1 MSIESLLLQKV
12 LDEYVTD
19 AQKANF
25 ASMMAP
31 GAGYLDAAGQFP
43 SPGGEELSEAFTGE
57 PYPSFAE
64 NIERGGM
71 GYLDAGL
78 QGLGVAGDTLY
89 AAPFVGP
96 PLGTALKGLGAFG
109 LAMRA
114 GSKAGKTTKP
124 EEGIATLG
132 KQPMFT
138 PEDTLNLAY
147 TPDGSYSPGIKDLI
161 EKASPKLRG
170 QGITQW
176 ANKNLKPKELEVLGI
191 DEFIKANPK
200 ATLKETVEGISGNKV
215 VVGKKVLG
223 GGEGQVMDFQT
234 TYPTEDPL
242 DGSPL
247 HEFLTEDIEFELN
260 PATASFQKGGVNYQ
274 ATLDAQKEFT
284 DEFINLARGKGYDFD
299 GANISNYDEITKL
312 YDNAKYGDG
321 VNEVYDEAIDN
332 LAMNLYQRQPYEL
345 IRPTGVDVGDNTFAF
360 GDENVGYQIFV
371 DGQRK
376 TDPGNIAYSRTE
388 AQIKLRDEM
397 ADEGYDMF
405 RLEVDDYD
413 PNFDNFIG
421 ETRYKQYVDDNLPGG
436 KNYRE
441 IIYTYEGA
449 DETHNLAHSAFNPEE
464 GNYLAHALVRD
475 RKLADGTETLHGDE
489 IQSDLHKRFED
500 GYRTPEKVEEIN
512 SQLRIKEQEILK
524 QADIV
529 EDMLIKKG
537 LYTKQDPVE
546 VSIFN
551 TPDNNPNLSRDFY
564 INNYL
569 TTIRNIGKT
578 DPNTLGTTTTTY
590 DDVAYNA
597 SELRDFLRNQQ
608 TPKSAETFN
617 PLTDFEFTDAEF
629 ESIYDLSKLSGQA
642 NKLNASIDNLLPNY
656 PYKKDYHEIVLKKM
670 LLQAVE
676 EGKPA
681 ISVSSSAPMIDR
693 YSDSYEEFYK
703 ILYDQDIPK
712 SMRKLAKKYGGEFE
726 VGSLDIDNTFGSGTE
741 KFLAAPE
748 TGLDRRRNLVKSNI
762 IKITEEMRNKILLEG
777 IPDFAIGGIVN
788 KGIAQLRTAKKPTE
802 GIVDLGLY

>member
-1 MSIESLLLQKV
+1 M
-12 LDEYVTD
+12 
-19 AQKANF
+19 
-25 ASMMAP
+25 
-31 GAGYLDAAGQFP
+31 
-43 SPGGEELSEAFTGE
+43 
-57 PYPSFAE
+57 
-64 NIERGGM
+64 
-71 GYLDAGL
+71 
-78 QGLGVAGDTLY
+78 
-89 AAPFVGP
+89 
-96 PLGTALKGLGAFG
+96 
-109 LAMRA
+109 
-114 GSKAGKTTKP
+114 
-124 EEGIATLG
+124 
-132 KQPMFT
+132 
-138 PEDTLNLAY
+138 
-147 TPDGSYSPGIKDLI
+147 
-161 EKASPKLRG
+161 
-170 QGITQW
+170 
-176 ANKNLKPKELEVLGI
+176 
-191 DEFIKANPK
+191 
-200 ATLKETVEGISGNKV
+200 
-215 VVGKKVLG
+215 
-223 GGEGQVMDFQT
+223 
-234 TYPTEDPL
+234 
-242 DGSPL
+242 
-247 HEFLTEDIEFELN
+247 
-260 PATASFQKGGVNYQ
+260 
-274 ATLDAQKEFT
+274 
-284 DEFINLARGKGYDFD
+284 
-299 GANISNYDEITKL
+299 
-312 YDNAKYGDG
+312 
-321 VNEVYDEAIDN
+321 
-332 LAMNLYQRQPYEL
+332 
-345 IRPTGVDVGDNTFAF
+345 
-360 GDENVGYQIFV
+360 
-371 DGQRK
+371 
-376 TDPGNIAYSRTE
+376 
-388 AQIKLRDEM
+388 
-397 ADEGYDMF
+397 
-405 RLEVDDYD
+405 
-413 PNFDNFIG
+413 
-421 ETRYKQYVDDNLPGG
+421 PGG

-551 TPDNNPNLSRDFY
+551 TPDNNPNLSRDLY

-762 IKITEEMRNKILLEG
+762 IRITEEMRNKILLEG

>member
-114 GSKAGKTTKP
+114 GSKAGKATKP
-124 EEGIATLG
+124 EEGIVSLG

-200 ATLKETVEGISGNKV
+200 ATLRETVEGISGNKV
-215 VVGKKVLG
+215 VIGKRELG
-223 GGEGQVMDFQT
+223 GGEGQVMDFDIT
-234 TYPTEDPL
+234 TPSDDPL
-242 DGSPL
+242 TGASLWDDIVG
-247 HEFLTEDIEFELN
+247 DIEYDLDQGNLENIQDYADDYARNRLTPDEL
-260 PATASFQKGGVNYQ
+260 ASYG
-274 ATLDAQKEFT
+274 DEFT
-284 DEFINLARGKGYDFD
+284 FADIVERTGKSLQSGASNETVNDVIDELARMRY
-299 GANISNYDEITKL
+299 E
-312 YDNAKYGDG
+312 
-321 VNEVYDEAIDN
+321 EA
-332 LAMNLYQRQPYEL
+332 PYEL
-345 IRPTGVDVGDNTFAF
+345 IRPTGVNNVGDNTFAF
-360 GDENVGYQIFV
+360 GDSDVGYQLFV
-371 DGQRK
+371 DGQRV
-376 TDPGNIAYSRTE
+376 TDPSNIAYSRTE
-388 AQIKLRDEM
+388 AQIQLRDAM

-405 RLEVDDYD
+405 RVDADDYD
-413 PNFDNFIG
+413 PDFDGFGG
-421 ETRYKQYVDDNLPGG
+421 ETRYKQYIDDNLPGG

-551 TPDNNPNLSRDFY
+551 TPDNNPNLSRDLY

-681 ISVSSSAPMIDR
+681 ISVSGSAPMIDR

-712 SMRKLAKKYGGEFE
+712 SMRNLAKKYGGEFE

-762 IKITEEMRNKILLEG
+762 IRITEEMRNKILLEG
-777 IPDFAIGGIVN
+777 IPDFATGGIVN

>member
-12 LDEYVTD
+12 LDKYVTD
-19 AQKANF
+19 AQKANI

-96 PLGTALKGLGAFG
+96 PLGGMLKGLGAFG
-109 LAMRA
+109 AVMRA
-114 GSKAGKTTKP
+114 GSKAGKGAKT

-147 TPDGSYSPGIKDLI
+147 TPDGSFSPGIKDLI

-170 QGITQW
+170 QGIVQW

-200 ATLKETVEGISGNKV
+200 ATLRETVEGISGNKV

-223 GGEGQVMDFQT
+223 GGEGQIMDFDIT
-234 TYPTEDPL
+234 RPLEDPL
-242 DGSPL
+242 DGSLAYQPNI
-247 HEFLTEDIEFELN
+247 EDLKYELDEMKQSY
-260 PATASFQKGGVNYQ
+260 ASNE
-274 ATLDAQKEFT
+274 L
-284 DEFINLARGKGYDFD
+284 YDFD
-299 GANISNYDEITKL
+299 EDWLPSALKDHYNKEWDVSVNKFSDIPEGMVDEVVED
-312 YDNAKYGDG
+312 YAK
-321 VNEVYDEAIDN
+321 AIYMQEPN
-332 LAMNLYQRQPYEL
+332 EL
-345 IRPTGVDVGDNTFAF
+345 IRPTGVDVGDNTFAY
-360 GDENVGYQIFV
+360 GNSDIGYELFV
-371 DGQRK
+371 DGKRVTNK
-376 TDPGNIAYSRTE
+376 DNIAYSQTE
-388 AQIKLRDEM
+388 AQIQLRGSI

-405 RLEVDDYD
+405 RVDADDFD
-413 PNFDNFIG
+413 PDFDGFGG
-421 ETRYKQYVDDNLPGG
+421 ETQYKGFMDKTLPGG

-449 DETHNLAHSAFNPEE
+449 PESHQLAHSGLNPDE

-489 IQSDLHKRFED
+489 LQSDLHKRGFKD
-500 GYRTPEKVEEIN
+500 GYRTPEKVKEVQ
-512 SQLRIKEQEILK
+512 SQLKVKEQEILK

-537 LYTKQDPVE
+537 VYTKQDPIE
-546 VSIFN
+546 PSFSFIYN
-551 TPDNNPNLSRDFY
+551 TPDNNPNLTRNDY

-569 TTIRNIGKT
+569 TTIRSLGKP
-578 DPNTLGTTTTTY
+578 DSSPVGGTTTY
-590 DDVAYNA
+590 DDVAFSA

-608 TPKSAETFN
+608 VPKDADTYN
-617 PLTDFEFTDAEF
+617 PLTDFQFTDAEF
-629 ESIYDLSKLSGQA
+629 ESIYDLSKITGQT
-642 NKLNASIDNLLPNY
+642 NKLNSSIEYLVPNY
-656 PYKKDYHEIVLKKM
+656 PYKDDYHEMMVKKL

-681 ISVSSSAPMIDR
+681 ISISGSAPIKAR
-693 YSDSYEEFYK
+693 YETGNVEMDKKNFAFYEK
-703 ILYDQDIPK
+703 LYDKQIPN
-712 SMRKLAKKYGGEFE
+712 SMEKLVKKYGGEFQKN
-726 VGSLDIDNTFGSGTE
+726 SKLDVEDTFG
-741 KFLAAPE
+741 APQFRQGPDE
-748 TGLDRRRNLVKSNI
+748 ELGSKLLDANI
-762 IKITEEMRNKILLEG
+762 IKITEEMRNKLLLEG

-788 KGIAQLRTAKKPTE
+788 KGIATLRTAKQPTE